1 MNTGFVFDVALHK
14 IKLLLTSFNHLTFAR
29 ELLQHSIGRS
39 VFDALKLAIEARSC
53 LAKVGYL
60 FCMGYPQPVS
70 RAGWLLSCSGV
81 SAVVAAPAGA
91 DVQLSSCGL
100 LLGCLLSLPVTSS
113 PVTAS
118 AGSTQLGV
126 NFVVNIRTKSEQ

>member
-60 FCMGYPQPVS
+60 FCMGYPQASSTFEGLSPAQLEQLDDDS
-70 RAGWLLSCSGV
+70 LCWLRQS
-81 SAVVAAPAGA
+81 
-91 DVQLSSCGL
+91 
-100 LLGCLLSLPVTSS
+100 
-113 PVTAS
+113 
-118 AGSTQLGV
+118 
-126 NFVVNIRTKSEQ
+126 